1 MNMRI
6 EFCQLSDFLP
16 EAQEIVNFLE
26 KKLRTDI
33 NMAPSQSFGVFDVF
47 CDDMLIF
54 SRSEM
59 QRLPLDGEEI
69 LELLC

>member
-33 NMAPSQSFGVFDVF
+33 DMAPSQSFGIF
-47 CDDMLIF
+47 CDDTLIF
-54 SRSEM
+54 SRSLM
-59 QRLPLDGEEI
+59 RRLPIDGEEI
-69 LELLC
+69 LDLLS